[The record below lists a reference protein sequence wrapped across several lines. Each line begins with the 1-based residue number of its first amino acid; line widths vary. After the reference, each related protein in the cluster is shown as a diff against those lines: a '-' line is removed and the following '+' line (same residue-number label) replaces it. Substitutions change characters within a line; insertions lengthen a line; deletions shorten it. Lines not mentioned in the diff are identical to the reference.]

1 MITGRGRANQ
11 VRRRTFIGQALLL
24 AGVLVA
30 SAACGDDGDV
40 AAGTGQSSQ
49 PTTEPSAQTSITI
62 TVDLGNGSAAQ
73 EWTLTCDPPGGT
85 HPQPEAACAALGAV
99 DPAVFEPV
107 DPGQA
112 CTQIY
117 GGPETAT
124 IRGTWNGQPVD
135 ASFARNDGCEI
146 ARWDA
151 VVEILGAD
159 AATAGPT

>member
-1 MITGRGRANQ
+1 MW
-11 VRRRTFIGQALLL
+11 QALLL
-24 AGVLVA
+24 TGALVA
-30 SAACGDDGDV
+30 LAACSDDGDV
-40 AAGTGQSSQ
+40 AAGT
-49 PTTEPSAQTSITI
+49 AQTALTI

-73 EWTLTCDPPGGT
+73 EWALTCDPPGGT

-99 DPAVFEPV
+99 DPTVFGPV
-107 DPGQA
+107 GPGQA

-151 VVEILGAD
+151 VGEILGAGT
-159 AATAGPT
+159 ATAAPT